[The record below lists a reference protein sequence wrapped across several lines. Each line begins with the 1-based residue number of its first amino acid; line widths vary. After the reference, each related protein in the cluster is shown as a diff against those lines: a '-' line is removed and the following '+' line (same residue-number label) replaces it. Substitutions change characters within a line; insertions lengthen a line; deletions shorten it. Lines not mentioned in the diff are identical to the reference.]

1 MDGVKNDMAR
11 AKCDWDREKKKLN
24 AEHQNELNML
34 RGQMEDDAQEE
45 LRLAKEK
52 ADKQFKKRLQDKEN
66 LWQAKFE
73 EIEQEIAD
81 LNEAHRVEIK
91 NEKERL
97 DVSLSLVQTLPLV
110 DF

>member
-1 MDGVKNDMAR
+1 
-11 AKCDWDREKKKLN
+11 
-24 AEHQNELNML
+24 ML

-45 LRLAKEK
+45 MRLAKEK

-91 NEKERL
+91 NEKERWEARL
-97 DVSLSLVQTLPLV
+97 GGQMRS
-110 DF
+110 

>member
-1 MDGVKNDMAR
+1 
-11 AKCDWDREKKKLN
+11 
-24 AEHQNELNML
+24 
-34 RGQMEDDAQEE
+34 MEDDAQEE

-91 NEKERL
+91 NEKERWEARL
-97 DVSLSLVQTLPLV
+97 GGQMRS
-110 DF
+110 

>member
-11 AKCDWDREKKKLN
+11 VKCDWDREKKKLN

-45 LRLAKEK
+45 MRLAKEK

-91 NEKERL
+91 NEKERWEARL
-97 DVSLSLVQTLPLV
+97 GGQMRS
-110 DF
+110 

>member
-1 MDGVKNDMAR
+1 
-11 AKCDWDREKKKLN
+11 
-24 AEHQNELNML
+24 ML

-91 NEKERL
+91 NEKERWEARL
-97 DVSLSLVQTLPLV
+97 GGQMRS
-110 DF
+110 